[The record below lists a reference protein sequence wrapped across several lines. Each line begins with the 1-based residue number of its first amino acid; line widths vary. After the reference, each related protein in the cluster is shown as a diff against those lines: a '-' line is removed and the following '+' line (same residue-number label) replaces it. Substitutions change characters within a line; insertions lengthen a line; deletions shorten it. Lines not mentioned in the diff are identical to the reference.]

1 MNVDCMDSDVREC
14 GRKTPSSVLSHN
26 FILLHCSWKIVANLN
41 SCLEP
46 ARETGELNVLLFMIY
61 PLFYMWESY
70 YNVAG
75 GNFIGNFVF
84 FLCKMYYQD
93 RACAWAIRRR
103 SNTGATRKI
112 TLQRDNQNHSH

>member
-14 GRKTPSSVLSHN
+14 GRKTRSSVLSHK

-46 ARETGELNVLLFMIY
+46 VRETGELNVLLFMIY
-61 PLFYMWESY
+61 PLFYLWESY

-84 FLCKMYYQD
+84 SDINF
-93 RACAWAIRRR
+93 
-103 SNTGATRKI
+103 SN
-112 TLQRDNQNHSH
+112 